1 MVLLIVNEPMKFP
14 KIPANAWFLSLV
26 SLFNDTA
33 SEMLYPV
40 MPIFLTSV
48 LGAPVF
54 VVGLIEGIAEGSAA
68 FFKAYFGYLSDKL
81 QKRKPFVIAGY
92 GAGAIAKI
100 IIALSYSWPMVLL
113 GRFVDRLGKGAST
126 GARDALL
133 FDVTNEDNRGFIF
146 GFHRSM
152 DTMRAVIGPLIALL
166 LLNLTNNNIRL
177 ILLVAVIPAFLSLT
191 FFFFVKDAKKKL
203 LTSKVKLSLSLAG
216 FPKRFKI
223 FLLGMAIFSL
233 GNSSDSFLIL
243 RAKDLG
249 LSLTLI
255 ISAYI
260 LYNISYALF
269 STPAGTISDK
279 IGTKKV
285 FLVGIIIFILVYLG
299 FALDTKSIYIW
310 FLFPIYGI
318 YIALTDGVA
327 KALIGSL
334 VEVEKAG
341 TAYGVFYTI
350 TSIFT
355 LLSSIIGGFLWSLVS
370 PQSTFFFAVICA
382 SISLFIFITL
392 NIKPVKR

>member
-1 MVLLIVNEPMKFP
+1 MQNL
-14 KIPANAWFLSLV
+14 KIPKQAWFLSLV

-54 VVGLIEGIAEGSAA
+54 VVGIIEGIAEGSASI
-68 FFKAYFGYLSDKL
+68 FKAYFGYLSDKI

-100 IIALSYSWPMVLL
+100 IIAFAYFWPVVLL
-113 GRFVDRLGKGAST
+113 GRFIDRMGKGART

-133 FDVTNEDNRGFIF
+133 LEVTDETNRGFIF

-152 DTMRAVIGPLIALL
+152 DTMGAVIGPLIALI

-177 ILLVAVIPAFLSLT
+177 VLLMAVVPAFLSLI
-191 FFFFVKDAKKKL
+191 FFLFIKEAKKRITTNKID
-203 LTSKVKLSLSLAG
+203 LSLSLKG
-216 FPKRFKI
+216 YPKQFKI
-223 FLLGMAIFSL
+223 FLLGMSIFSL

-249 LSLTLI
+249 LSLALI
-255 ISAYI
+255 ISAYV
-260 LYNISYALF
+260 LYNLSYAIF

-285 FLVGIIIFILVYLG
+285 FIVGILIFILVYLG
-299 FALDTKSIYIW
+299 FALNTKSLFIW
-310 FLFPIYGI
+310 FLFPVYGI
-318 YIALTDGVA
+318 YIALTDGIA
-327 KALIGSL
+327 KSLIGSL
-334 VEVEKAG
+334 VQVEKSG
-341 TAYGVFYTI
+341 TAYGVFYTV

-355 LLSSIIGGFLWSLVS
+355 LLASIIGGFLWTVIS
-370 PQSTFFFAVICA
+370 PSVTFYFAVTCA
-382 SISLFIFITL
+382 AISLFIFSSL
-392 NIKPVKR
+392 NIKSAR